1 MGEDYSHTGGELVIM
16 YTEGDSPL
24 AKCLTFAILDDEI
37 LEGDH
42 EFTVSI
48 SHVEPNWALGTP
60 SVATVNII
68 DNDAEVRFVTSELI
82 ANETSVS
89 VCVESG
95 VSGGF
100 ETALTVGLAAQ
111 DGTAS
116 TLEDV
121 SIPEPFQVVFSEGQN
136 TSTGCI
142 DILILRDAAD
152 EGDEHF
158 TISITSGGTEPGA
171 RITSPSA
178 VTITIQ
184 GNDPTPTTVNDE
196 AISLPVLGAIIGVSS
211 IVIGVTSCVAAILVY
226 ICYSKRVCRQ
236 QKTRSEDPVY
246 ATVGSKDDGVT
257 VTKPL
262 SLRQPPITDNAIITS
277 PNESYTYPPIMNL
290 GVHRE
295 IITTSLND
303 AYIVATLADAT
314 ENDTETYEVRYELA

>member
-1 MGEDYSHTGGELVIM
+1 M
-16 YTEGDSPL
+16 
-24 AKCLTFAILDDEI
+24 
-37 LEGDH
+37 
-42 EFTVSI
+42 
-48 SHVEPNWALGTP
+48 
-60 SVATVNII
+60 
-68 DNDAEVRFVTSELI
+68 
-82 ANETSVS
+82 
-89 VCVESG
+89 
-95 VSGGF
+95 
-100 ETALTVGLAAQ
+100 
-111 DGTAS
+111 
-116 TLEDV
+116 
-121 SIPEPFQVVFSEGQN
+121 VFSEGQN

-184 GNDPTPTTVNDE
+184 GNDPTPTTVNGE
-196 AISLPVLGAIIGVSS
+196 AISLPVLGAIIGVS
-211 IVIGVTSCVAAILVY
+211 IVIIVVTSCVAAILVY
-226 ICYSKRVCRQ
+226 IFYSKRVCRQ

-262 SLRQPPITDNAIITS
+262 SLRQPPITDNMIITS